1 MHNSWNITAWTC
13 MWNTAIL
20 RPEAPCWVQA
30 AGSTQSSE
38 LPGVGQ
44 LKRRISDELCH
55 PRFNHSRT
63 LKAFVCLFFT
73 TCSTYK
79 RLSLI
84 VFCNCNWC
92 LVVSADGI
100 PQQRNP
106 QDFLTPRASP
116 SQDEVPQRPT
126 QGSVFREKTTD
137 LKHAGLELLPVPYP
151 KVLPLNQ
158 TTAPNLSC
166 LSVVHESD
174 GQQDEWARVCW
185 KTDLDRLVP

>member
-1 MHNSWNITAWTC
+1 MKYHCLDVHVKYGHSAPRGTVLSAGCRQHPELRAAWSGAAQEKT
-13 MWNTAIL
+13 L
-20 RPEAPCWVQA
+20 RWALPSKVQ
-30 AGSTQSSE
+30 SFTYFES
-38 LPGVGQ
+38 
-44 LKRRISDELCH
+44 
-55 PRFNHSRT
+55 F
-63 LKAFVCLFFT
+63 CLFFT
-73 TCSTYK
+73 TCSMYK

-137 LKHAGLELLPVPYP
+137 LKHAGLELLPVPCP

-174 GQQDEWARVCW
+174 RQQDEWARVCW